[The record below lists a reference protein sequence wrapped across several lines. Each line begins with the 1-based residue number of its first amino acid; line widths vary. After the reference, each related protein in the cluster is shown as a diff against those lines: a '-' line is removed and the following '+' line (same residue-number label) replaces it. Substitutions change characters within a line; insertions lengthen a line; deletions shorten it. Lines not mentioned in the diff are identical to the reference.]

1 MFFRLVQ
8 CAKTEYNNSYETK
21 FSDIPERGCGAV
33 PRAVVFSDSHGDYD
47 VLERIMERHRENAEL
62 FIHLGDGEREL
73 EYLRYI
79 YPEKKI
85 LFVRGNCDYASEA
98 PDYDIAYFAGKRI
111 FFTHGYLYGVKG
123 GTEQIIAKAQKHAAD
138 ILLFGH
144 THLPLTER
152 SGELYIM
159 NPGSC
164 SRPRSGA
171 PSYGVIDFTD
181 SGIFMYTTNI

>member
-1 MFFRLVQ
+1 MRFRLVQ
-8 CAKTEYNNSYETK
+8 RTKTEYNDLYETD
-21 FSDIPERGCGAV
+21 FSDIPKGGGAM
-33 PRAVVFSDSHGDYD
+33 PRAIVFSDSHGDYEA
-47 VLERIMERHRENAEL
+47 LERIMERHCENAEL

-73 EYLRYI
+73 EYLRYV

-85 LFVRGNCDYASEA
+85 LFVRGNCDYASSA
-98 PDYDIAYFAGKRI
+98 PDYDLVDFCGKRI
-111 FFTHGYLYGVKG
+111 FFTHGYLYGVKS
-123 GTEQIIAKAQKHAAD
+123 GTEQIVEEAHKHAAD

-144 THLPLTER
+144 THLPLVER

-181 SGIFMYTTNI
+181 SRIFMYTTNI

>member
-1 MFFRLVQ
+1 M
-8 CAKTEYNNSYETK
+8 
-21 FSDIPERGCGAV
+21 

-85 LFVRGNCDYASEA
+85 LFIRGNCDYASSA
-98 PDYDIAYFAGKRI
+98 PDYDLVDFCGKRI
-111 FFTHGYLYGVKG
+111 FFTHGYLYGVKS
-123 GTEQIIAKAQKHAAD
+123 GTEQIVEEAHKHAAD

-152 SGELYIM
+152 SGGLYIM

>member
-1 MFFRLVQ
+1 M
-8 CAKTEYNNSYETK
+8 
-21 FSDIPERGCGAV
+21 
-33 PRAVVFSDSHGDYD
+33 
-47 VLERIMERHRENAEL
+47 
-62 FIHLGDGEREL
+62 
-73 EYLRYI
+73 
-79 YPEKKI
+79 
-85 LFVRGNCDYASEA
+85 
-98 PDYDIAYFAGKRI
+98 
-111 FFTHGYLYGVKG
+111 KG
-123 GTEQIIAKAQKHAAD
+123 GTEQIVEEAHKHAAN

-144 THLPLTER
+144 THLPLVER

>member
-1 MFFRLVQ
+1 MRFRLVQ
-8 CAKTEYNNSYETK
+8 RTKTEYNDLYETD
-21 FSDIPERGCGAV
+21 FSDIPKGGGAM
-33 PRAVVFSDSHGDYD
+33 PRAIVFSDSHGDYD
-47 VLERIMERHRENAEL
+47 ALERIMERHCENAEL

-73 EYLRYI
+73 EYLRYV

-85 LFVRGNCDYASEA
+85 LFVRGNCDYASSA
-98 PDYDIAYFAGKRI
+98 PDYDLVDFCGKRI

-123 GTEQIIAKAQKHAAD
+123 GTEQIVEEAHKHAAD

-144 THLPLTER
+144 THLPLVER
-152 SGELYIM
+152 SDELYIM